1 MVIIKNIGVDNRCE
15 RPIEFLVGKYYAEY
29 LINDKDINFRKSVFG
44 GYIHLLEKTGFPV
57 HVYNGQWDAGATFK
71 RKNSCNVKLP
81 QESKAW
87 YVMDS

>member
-1 MVIIKNIGVDNRCE
+1 MAGYSKNIKEIVNNNIFGETYDDIVITKNIGVDNRCE

-57 HVYNGQWDAGATFK
+57 HVYNG
-71 RKNSCNVKLP
+71 
-81 QESKAW
+81 
-87 YVMDS
+87 